1 MGIMLR
7 VRALAL
13 TLSLPLFR
21 VPPVVFG
28 QGDAV
33 DLRYSTAQLDCA
45 RFLESAESNIR
56 TETGGRIRLQTSG
69 RTGVWEFRA
78 ASARN
83 NAIAIE
89 GWLDSLSVWRR
100 SAETVT
106 RPDTDGLLGG
116 RYRGTL
122 SLTGSYHST
131 VRPFVPDEVAEIAG
145 MATALDDFLP
155 PLPRSQLRPGQSWTD
170 SAGITLRRLPDSA
183 LSGVPLYRIALESR
197 RHNDRADI
205 GDSVPLRLKQV
216 SVEHGSY
223 VWHPSLGMI
232 RRDRRIVVETSV
244 PPGGS
249 VRQSVRSRIEQ
260 RITTTRDLTASA
272 GPNQCSEKKQ

>member
-1 MGIMLR
+1 MGVALR
-7 VRALAL
+7 PRALAW
-13 TLSLPLFR
+13 TLLLPLLG
-21 VPPVVFG
+21 VPPLALG
-28 QGDAV
+28 QGQAV
-33 DLRYSTAQLDCA
+33 DLRYSAAQLDCA

-69 RTGVWEFRA
+69 RSGVWAFRA
-78 ASARN
+78 ESARTDV
-83 NAIAIE
+83 IAIE

-122 SLTGSYHST
+122 NLTGSYHST

-145 MATALDDFLP
+145 MATALDDFFP
-155 PLPRSQLRPGQSWTD
+155 PLPRSPLRPGQSWTD

-183 LSGVPLYRIALESR
+183 LSGVLLYRVALESR
-197 RHNDRADI
+197 RQNDRADI

-260 RITTTRDLTASA
+260 RITTTRDLTALA
-272 GPNQCSEKKQ
+272 GPNQCSKKKQ